1 MMPYLRSLR
10 WPARGGLCCLAAVA
24 VTAATVGAADAS
36 GAAQAASTPPAC
48 SPAQQQSPAGPTT
61 VTTLEQAY
69 YCIFAHYYGGPVL
82 DDRVP
87 LTGAFAGFTTYCGFS
102 WPVAS
107 ANILRGR
114 VWYRL

>member
-1 MMPYLRSLR
+1 M
-10 WPARGGLCCLAAVA
+10 
-24 VTAATVGAADAS
+24 TAATVGAADAS